1 MPKNPLYGQNKA
13 DHEAHRGLGQAL
25 LLDPAGSDGA
35 TGSPTLTLT
44 ESE

>member
-35 TGSPTLTLT
+35 TGSPTLT
-44 ESE
+44 